1 MKGYRVFGLL
11 TALLTFLCLLGAGSL
26 SATERDKESDQ
37 TERTGERVARL
48 EQEILKLQDGISL
61 LMENLSHCAEEN
73 EVLAEKLQRLERGT
87 PAKVNDEKRKLLQRL
102 GKVLRTEKD
111 LGFLLKLTEDDL
123 ERLMDIL
130 TIPR

>member
-73 EVLAEKLQRLERGT
+73 EVLAEKRYAVLE
-87 PAKVNDEKRKLLQRL
+87 L
-102 GKVLRTEKD
+102 
-111 LGFLLKLTEDDL
+111 
-123 ERLMDIL
+123 
-130 TIPR
+130 